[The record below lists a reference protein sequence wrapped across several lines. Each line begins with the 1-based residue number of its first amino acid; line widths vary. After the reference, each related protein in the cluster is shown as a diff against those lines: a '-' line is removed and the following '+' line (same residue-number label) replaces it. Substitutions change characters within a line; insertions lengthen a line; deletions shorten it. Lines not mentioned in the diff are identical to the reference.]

1 MSGSSNSVIT
11 KLVDQVFPRMPNF
24 YGLMN
29 EQCDLLVEAMEALVE
44 FMEDGSVE
52 KGEVVRQ
59 IEKRGDELKE
69 RNVDILN
76 SAFATP
82 MDREDIYRA
91 IIALDMGINYAKTT
105 IREMEAMGLAPDKY
119 TLEMAVEF
127 KSGAEALQRGF
138 HKLTENPSAG
148 EDDAKA
154 TRKCERNVEK
164 IYRRAL
170 AELFNVEETMKNLE
184 ADAPGAKSQAMLKV
198 VEMFKHREIYRHLSN
213 AADRLAEAADRLHDI
228 IVKIS

>member
-1 MSGSSNSVIT
+1 MIT
-11 KLVDQVFPRMPNF
+11 KLVDQVFPRMPDF

-29 EQCDLLVEAMEALVE
+29 EQCDVLVEAMEAFVE
-44 FMEDGSVE
+44 FMEDGTE
-52 KGEVVRQ
+52 ERGERVRQ
-59 IEKRGDELKE
+59 IEKRGDELKA
-69 RNVDILN
+69 RNVDVLN

-91 IIALDMGINYAKTT
+91 ILALDMGINYAKTT
-105 IREMEAMGLAPDKY
+105 IREMESMGLKPDKY
-119 TLEMAVEF
+119 MLEMAVEF
-127 KSGAEALQRGF
+127 KTGAEALQRGF
-138 HKLTENPSAG
+138 RKLTTSPSDG
-148 EDDAKA
+148 EEDAKA

-170 AELFNVEETMKNLE
+170 AELFNVDEMVKKLE
-184 ADAPGAKSQAMLKV
+184 AAEPGSRAQAMLKV
-198 VEMFKHREIYRHLSN
+198 VDMFKHRELYRHLSN